1 SLAYPSPMPLRPVE
15 RFLGLALA
23 SLGWWITAG
32 AWHDASL
39 GTPFSLAA
47 ALSGPALTLL
57 GLGITFFRA
66 ERSALLDLLHL
77 RTKWI
82 ALVLLA
88 LLVGALDVGHLLG
101 W

>member
-1 SLAYPSPMPLRPVE
+1 MPLRPLE
-15 RFLGLALA
+15 RLFGLALII
-23 SLGWWITAG
+23 LGWRITAG

-39 GTPFSLAA
+39 GTPFSLTA
-47 ALSGPALTLL
+47 ALAGPALALI
-57 GLGITFFRA
+57 GIGVTFFRA

-88 LLVGALDVGHLLG
+88 LLVGALDVGHLMG